1 MVFKKIVPLSGNL
14 NNMQAKEPLF
24 EYTNTGLHIEIQNKD
39 CLSALKRMED
49 NKFDLVLTSPPYNVG
64 KSYETKTSIEKYLE
78 TQEEIISELVRTLSD
93 KGNLCWQVGNYV
105 DKGEVFPLDIYYYQI
120 FKRHGL
126 KLRNRIIWHFG
137 HGLHASNRF
146 SGRYETILWFSK
158 TDDYIFNLDNVRVP
172 SKYPG
177 KRHFKGPRKGQISG
191 NPLGKNP
198 SDIWEI
204 LEQEW
209 DSALWDIPNV
219 KSNHP
224 EKTEHP
230 CQFPIELVER
240 CVLALTNE
248 HSWIIDPFAGV
259 GYTVLGAIKNN
270 RNAIG
275 IEKEKAYCQIAS
287 QRIESFK
294 EGTLK
299 FRPMTK
305 EIFQPTGKEKV
316 SRIPEEWMRLKVAN
330 NTL

>member
-1 MVFKKIVPLSGNL
+1 MSVKESLFDYITPNADYVIKNGECLTVLKKI
-14 NNMQAKEPLF
+14 
-24 EYTNTGLHIEIQNKD
+24 
-39 CLSALKRMED
+39 ED
-49 NKFDLVLTSPPYNVG
+49 SKFDLILTSPPYNVG

-78 TQEEIISELVRTLSD
+78 TQEEIISELVRTLSN

-105 DKGEVFPLDIYYYQI
+105 DKGEIFPLDIFYYQI
-120 FKRHGL
+120 FKKHGL
-126 KLRNRIIWHFG
+126 KLRNRIVWHFG

-177 KRHFKGPRKGQISG
+177 KRHFKGPKKGQPSG

-204 LEQEW
+204 VEQDW
-209 DSALWDIPNV
+209 DKAMWNIPNV

-240 CVLALTNE
+240 CVLALTDE
-248 HSWIIDPFAGV
+248 GSWVLDPFAGV
-259 GYTVLGAIKNN
+259 GSTIIGAIKNN
-270 RNAIG
+270 RNGIG
-275 IEKEKAYCQIAS
+275 IEKEKEYCKIANK
-287 QRIESFK
+287 RIEDLKKGKLKIRPINKPIHKPTRKDKIAQIPK
-294 EGTLK
+294 EWAELAFVNDNGHK
-299 FRPMTK
+299 
-305 EIFQPTGKEKV
+305 
-316 SRIPEEWMRLKVAN
+316 
-330 NTL
+330 